1 MITFRNKETGKIYTM
16 IGSCSGS
23 DGSYFTLASQP
34 DEETKGSVLVKVP
47 FHEAFENFET
57 IDDKKDYASVWPML
71 LNFIHL
77 SPALN
82 NLFDAF
88 LRRNTKD
95 YYVPGKYVYVKFACA
110 INPRSY
116 YGPEDNIYVIKEIG
130 HGQYGNELVLVKDL
144 TRPEGHE
151 VRFKL
156 NIDRIEN
163 DDAFTCVRRLDMP
176 F

>member
-1 MITFRNKETGKIYTM
+1 
-16 IGSCSGS
+16 
-23 DGSYFTLASQP
+23 
-34 DEETKGSVLVKVP
+34 
-47 FHEAFENFET
+47 
-57 IDDKKDYASVWPML
+57 ML

-110 INPRSY
+110 IDPRSY
-116 YGPEDNIYVIKEIG
+116 YGPEDNIYIIKEIG
-130 HGQYGNELVLVKDL
+130 HGRYGNELVLVKDL
-144 TRPEGHE
+144 TQPDGCE

-156 NIDRIEN
+156 NIDRLRMTTRSHAYDNLICLFKKIHEKSR
-163 DDAFTCVRRLDMP
+163 FS
-176 F
+176 